1 MIFMLANTISCI
13 ITSVML
19 NVVDHKQVRH
29 PTHSLCTVSYM
40 QVLHLQDVDIMFVF
54 LQGGTLNKMTKRSEQ
69 VATESDREPL
79 NQGGEEQDEDED
91 DEAVRSR
98 SINS

>member
-1 MIFMLANTISCI
+1 
-13 ITSVML
+13 
-19 NVVDHKQVRH
+19 
-29 PTHSLCTVSYM
+29 
-40 QVLHLQDVDIMFVF
+40 MFVF